1 MFIPTTP
8 PAAGH
13 SCSASPSM
21 LFERMHSLVAA
32 RLSLEAWTL
41 HWTGVFR
48 QTETLQASAITQK
61 DSMCFIFLVQFFI
74 WAKGWFFVWFF
85 SLSLG
90 LAAFWNQNGDEI
102 SNLDHI
108 CNMLDRGLLAENSQ
122 HLGSGICTILV
133 AVASRLHGI
142 CYMLKNETCS
152 HCYL

>member
-1 MFIPTTP
+1 MYVFYLPGPIFPLSK
-8 PAAGH
+8 G
-13 SCSASPSM
+13 
-21 LFERMHSLVAA
+21 LVFC
-32 RLSLEAWTL
+32 
-41 HWTGVFR
+41 V
-48 QTETLQASAITQK
+48 
-61 DSMCFIFLVQFFI
+61 
-74 WAKGWFFVWFF
+74 FF

-133 AVASRLHGI
+133 ASRLHGI